1 MSLGQ
6 PEPAPDEEQLLV
18 WAIVMPVLGEH
29 HSVSAVPGRG
39 VSACACS
46 PTVGRST
53 EQWARHV
60 SDEIAKRIQ

>member
-29 HSVSAVPGRG
+29 HSVSAVP
-39 VSACACS
+39 
-46 PTVGRST
+46 
-53 EQWARHV
+53 
-60 SDEIAKRIQ
+60 